1 MEVKLHVIELEVEKE
16 NEARWEKKTEA
27 EHERV
32 KWEGEALRGENE
44 GVLRRR
50 GESERSNL

>member
-1 MEVKLHVIELEVEKE
+1 MEVGKERVPRCEK
-16 NEARWEKKTEA
+16 RQRSEA

-32 KWEGEALRGENE
+32 QGEGEAPRGENE

-50 GESERSNL
+50 GESERNSLRQCES